1 MKGAADLDLSPPS
14 IPTGFGACDGHCGGL
29 VLDWTENATTEG
41 VIAYDVKYGTSA
53 GTMNTI
59 LSFATPASYL
69 NALSDA
75 SNYYLAI
82 RAKDAADNKSVWS
95 ATIGPQALSS
105 DTVPDQVLNPTAS
118 AGSALIDLT
127 WDEVTTNTSAG
138 ASEAT
143 TGCDPDR
150 PVRRDSAGYNVYRQK
165 TPTGTFNLVDAD
177 DIFTSATSSYSD
189 TSTSVC
195 VTYGYRVT
203 GIDGVC
209 SSPLEGA
216 PSAMATAASTAVY
229 QPAAPQFAKAQRD
242 GTGNDGDL
250 TWDPVTEDID
260 SPPNSISVDAYEA
273 YGAVIDTSLGEDP
286 ATATYAP
293 MSGGWSCTTPTT
305 CRHTNG
311 GSGVS
316 PPLERWYKVRA
327 ETDCVSPNDVGVWSD
342 PFKLGCFFGGTK
354 TFLSPTQGDS
364 VTAGTVPLAVD
375 VSGTG
380 TYTQA
385 TFVITD
391 LTTSTVVATI
401 GPVSFSA
408 TSPNFS
414 ATWNASGLSGPHRV
428 QVAIQEAGGCVGT
441 EYVDVNVVTPV
452 VCCLAITSANVITQ
466 GGTKKELR
474 LTYDNFCG
482 VPLTVDQVSLEM
494 TDILGTGAKWKLS
507 EIDGNGPFFT
517 NDPGAVIIGAPHAAP
532 VSPAEVLNP
541 GTHALTNEFSAN
553 ISDCAGTTNTFDF
566 QIRYTRPETG
576 PTQFTCP
583 FTVTSATVSCI

>member
-1 MKGAADLDLSPPS
+1 M
-14 IPTGFGACDGHCGGL
+14 
-29 VLDWTENATTEG
+29 V
-41 VIAYDVKYGTSA
+41 
-53 GTMNTI
+53 
-59 LSFATPASYL
+59 
-69 NALSDA
+69 
-75 SNYYLAI
+75 
-82 RAKDAADNKSVWS
+82 
-95 ATIGPQALSS
+95 
-105 DTVPDQVLNPTAS
+105 
-118 AGSALIDLT
+118 
-127 WDEVTTNTSAG
+127 
-138 ASEAT
+138 
-143 TGCDPDR
+143 
-150 PVRRDSAGYNVYRQK
+150 
-165 TPTGTFNLVDAD
+165 
-177 DIFTSATSSYSD
+177 
-189 TSTSVC
+189 
-195 VTYGYRVT
+195 
-203 GIDGVC
+203 
-209 SSPLEGA
+209 
-216 PSAMATAASTAVY
+216 TAASTAVA
-229 QPAAPQFAKAQRD
+229 QPAAPQNAEAQRD

-286 ATATYAP
+286 ATATDAP

-391 LTTSTVVATI
+391 LTTTTVVATI

-428 QVAIQEAGGCVGT
+428 QVAILEAGGCVGT

-532 VSPAEVLNP
+532 VSPAEVLSP
-541 GTHALTNEFSAN
+541 GTHALTSEFSNN

-583 FTVTSATVSCI
+583 LTVTSATVSCI